1 MEQQEPRDHGTGSPQ
16 FSSELLTTLH
26 HLTAP
31 QEEGTVVCRFRYA
44 AAEPLC
50 VHMHLL
56 LPSGQGMSWVIGRDL
71 LLAGTE
77 GLSGEGDVKVW
88 PSRSRQ
94 GSPSLYL
101 HFQRLDASATFVA
114 DLTEI
119 RQWLEHTYTAVP
131 AGTESLLTDW
141 DDLAAG
147 LLRPP
152 A

>member
-1 MEQQEPRDHGTGSPQ
+1 MEQQEPSEHRTGSRQP
-16 FSSELLTTLH
+16 SSELLTTLH
-26 HLTAP
+26 HLSAP
-31 QEEGTVVCRFRYA
+31 QEQGTVLCRFRYG

-50 VHMHLL
+50 VHLHLL
-56 LPSGQGMSWVIGRDL
+56 LPSGQSGRWVIGRDL

-77 GLSGEGDVKVW
+77 RLSGEGDVKVW
-88 PSRSRQ
+88 PSRRRE

-101 HFQRLDASATFVA
+101 HFQRPSGKATFIA

-119 RQWLEHTYTAVP
+119 RQWLEHTYTVVP
-131 AGTESLLTDW
+131 VDSESLLTDW
-141 DDLAAG
+141 DNLAAM